1 MNVMKRANDGRRKA
15 KTRLDAALVNR
26 ELAPSWEKALA
37 LIMAGDIRVD
47 GQVVLKPDI
56 RVPTDASISVRERYP
71 YVSRGAFKIERAI
84 HDFSID
90 LRGKRVLD
98 VGISTGG
105 FTDFLLKHGASE
117 VIGVDVNLT
126 QVDPKVKND
135 PRVKLIKKN
144 ARYLKKTDLKW
155 EPDLIVID
163 VSFISVLK
171 ILPALAPF
179 EKSAIL
185 TLVKPQFEAEKGRV
199 GKRGV
204 IQDKDRR
211 LDILLRLKKRIE
223 DIPFSVRAATAA
235 GIKGK
240 KGNQEYFL
248 LLEYGKNGSI
258 DDTIIQHVAE
268 E

>member
-1 MNVMKRANDGRRKA
+1 MEPVRSMGDSPKKI
-15 KTRLDAALVNR
+15 KIRLDAVLVNR
-26 ELAPSWEKALA
+26 GLAPSWEKALA

-47 GQVVLKPDI
+47 DQVVLKPDV
-56 RVPTDASISVRERYP
+56 RVLPDISISVRERYP
-71 YVSRGAFKIERAI
+71 YVSRGAFKIEKAI
-84 HDFSID
+84 RDFSID

-144 ARYLKKTDLKW
+144 ARYLKKTDLEW

-185 TLVKPQFEAEKGRV
+185 TLIKPQFEAEKGRV

-211 LDILLRLKKRIE
+211 RDILLRLKKRIE
-223 DIPFSVRAATAA
+223 AIPFSVKAATAA

-248 LLEYGKNGSI
+248 LLEYGKNRSV
-258 DDTIIQHVAE
+258 DDTIIHHVAE
-268 E
+268 G

>member
-1 MNVMKRANDGRRKA
+1 MGDSPKKVKL
-15 KTRLDAALVNR
+15 RLDAVLVSR
-26 ELAPSWEKALA
+26 GLAPSREKALA
-37 LIMAGDIRVD
+37 LIMAGDIRVE
-47 GQVVLKPDI
+47 GQVVQKPDVRILPDSAIVI
-56 RVPTDASISVRERYP
+56 RQRYP
-71 YVSRGAFKIERAI
+71 YVSRGAFKIEKAI
-84 HDFSID
+84 RDFSIE

-117 VIGVDVNLT
+117 IMGVDVSLT
-126 QVDPKVKND
+126 QVDQKVKND
-135 PRVKLIKKN
+135 PRVKLIEKN
-144 ARYLKKTDLKW
+144 ARYLKKTDLAW
-155 EPDLIVID
+155 EPDLIVMD
-163 VSFISVLK
+163 VSFISILK

-185 TLVKPQFEAEKGRV
+185 ALIKPQFEAEKGRV

-204 IQDKDRR
+204 IQSKERR

-223 DIPFSVRAATAA
+223 AIPFSVKAVTAA

-248 LLEYGKNGSI
+248 LLEYGKTGSV

-268 E
+268 G